1 MTDQPPDNNRTYYH
15 AYEER
20 YIAVYR
26 TGAQFWNPH
35 EPSSALAE
43 FLDAYNYSNQNV
55 LELGCGEGFE
65 SFYLASRGLNVT
77 AVDISPT
84 VIEKCRALALERGV
98 DINFQVGD
106 MTQLDALAGES
117 FELVVNVGSYHM
129 LHQYEHRERCLQEI
143 NRLLVPGGRLFFQN
157 GLNLKEAAVYFPEDS
172 ERIKA
177 FKELR
182 RNYRPG
188 QPAPRRVVI
197 NGREE
202 TISLPVSPKT
212 WFARLDEY
220 TAEIEA
226 AGFQVEQALR
236 TNRDRI
242 NIGWEAVVVAGK

>member
-1 MTDQPPDNNRTYYH
+1 MTDQLPDNNRTYYH
-15 AYEER
+15 AYEDR

-26 TGAQFWNPH
+26 SGARFWNPH

-43 FLDAYNYSNQNV
+43 FLDTHDYSNKNV

-84 VIEKCRALALERGV
+84 VIEKCRALASDRGIE
-98 DINFQVGD
+98 INFRVGD
-106 MTQLDALAGES
+106 MTQLEALAGKS

-129 LHQYEHRERCLQEI
+129 LHQHRHRERCLREV

-177 FKELR
+177 FQELR
-182 RNYRPG
+182 LKYRPG

-202 TISLPVSPKT
+202 TISLPISPKT
-212 WFARLDEY
+212 WFGRLDDY
-220 TAEIEA
+220 AAEIKA
-226 AGFQVEQALR
+226 AGFKGEQAFR

-242 NIGWEAVVVAGK
+242 NIGWEAVVIAGK